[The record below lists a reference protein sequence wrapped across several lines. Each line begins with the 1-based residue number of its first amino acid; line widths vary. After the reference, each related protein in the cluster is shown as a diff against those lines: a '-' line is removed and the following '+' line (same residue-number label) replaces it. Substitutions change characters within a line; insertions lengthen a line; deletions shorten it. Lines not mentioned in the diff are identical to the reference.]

1 LPRTDTWQAP
11 AATAQEAQGSHCLP
25 RRSRS
30 GLPFVTEIPNSHVTA
45 VLGAESGC
53 KLAPMLFSIL
63 QGIPRL
69 SQEAWGAFA
78 PKPPPPEPDYTAV
91 WIICGAAVLIAI
103 IAALAWGK
111 LGSRVGNALGPTNE
125 ELSEAQKRRDAVDRA
140 NRS

>member
-1 LPRTDTWQAP
+1 MKMIRGMRCSGAMQNDSQHELTRAEPDFFLPRTDTWQAP

-69 SQEAWGAFA
+69 SQE
-78 PKPPPPEPDYTAV
+78 
-91 WIICGAAVLIAI
+91 
-103 IAALAWGK
+103 
-111 LGSRVGNALGPTNE
+111 
-125 ELSEAQKRRDAVDRA
+125 
-140 NRS
+140 